1 MLTFEQLNETEARTF
16 VYFGFPNL
24 TGAVKTLTLLQ
35 TLEKYFPEC
44 YTRFLGAGSLLEL

>member
-1 MLTFEQLNETEARTF
+1 MGEAD
-16 VYFGFPNL
+16 VYFGLSNL
-24 TGAVKTLTLLQ
+24 NGAVKTFPLLQ